1 MIDNNFLQNNK
12 QQLIQIYINERL
24 RSQNQLGSLFI
35 DFSKNDNADVYYLT
49 LGDMPENIRKKFLE
63 LENLNQK
70 NTIFFYIFDSNVSN
84 IVEIII

>member
-49 LGDMPENIRKKFLE
+49 LSDMPENIIIHIWK
-63 LENLNQK
+63 
-70 NTIFFYIFDSNVSN
+70 
-84 IVEIII
+84 IVAS

>member
-1 MIDNNFLQNNK
+1 MSKL
-12 QQLIQIYINERL
+12 LI
-24 RSQNQLGSLFI
+24 SLFI

>member
-49 LGDMPENIRKKFLE
+49 LSDMPENIRKKFLE

-84 IVEIII
+84 IVEIVI

>member
-49 LGDMPENIRKKFLE
+49 LSDMPENIRKKFLE
-63 LENLNQK
+63 VENLNQK
-70 NTIFFYIFDSNVSN
+70 NTIFFYIFDNNVSN
-84 IVEIII
+84 IVEIVI

>member
-49 LGDMPENIRKKFLE
+49 LVDMPENIRKKFLE
-63 LENLNQK
+63 LKNLNQK

>member
-49 LGDMPENIRKKFLE
+49 LVDMPENIRKKFLE